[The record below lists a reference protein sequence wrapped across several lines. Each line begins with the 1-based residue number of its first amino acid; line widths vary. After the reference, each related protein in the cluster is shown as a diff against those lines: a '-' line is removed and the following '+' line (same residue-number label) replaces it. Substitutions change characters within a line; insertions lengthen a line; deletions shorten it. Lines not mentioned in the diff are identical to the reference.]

1 MASTT
6 DGPLRLPVGA
16 MVVLV
21 APSGAGKSTWARRWL
36 GEERVVSSDRLRGI
50 VGRNEHDQTA
60 SADAFDLLERIAE
73 ARLKRGL
80 STVVDSTGL
89 EPERRARYLALAERV
104 GAASHVVLLD
114 LPEREVKARNA
125 ARVRPVPPG
134 VVRRQWEKFAAARE
148 AVRTEGWDAVHV
160 LTDPDAGARWVGTE
174 PVEEPPADALL
185 DLPVHLHL
193 TRFDF
198 GTARRTG
205 LATVARTAE
214 EVGFAG
220 IWLMDHLE
228 QIPQVGRT
236 WDDLPDPWTTIAWLG
251 AQTTRVRLGSLVTP
265 VTFRPMAVLAKAVA
279 TADQLSGGRV
289 TCGLG
294 LGWYE
299 GEHTRL
305 GVPFPDRDRRYALL
319 ADHLRGLPVLWG
331 PGQKPFEGEVMALPK
346 ATSYPRPVQERLPL
360 LVGGNGPR
368 RTLRLAAEHADAIN
382 LQGDLAA
389 IRAGVEALRGHL
401 AELDRDPAEVRVTAR
416 VQGLCRPS
424 ASALEAAV
432 AELAPASA
440 SALEWGA
447 SVGAGTTRDHVSRL
461 RALKEAGVDEVM
473 VSVADPSPDGIAA
486 WVDVLEQ
493 AAAG

>member
-1 MASTT
+1 M
-6 DGPLRLPVGA
+6 
-16 MVVLV
+16 
-21 APSGAGKSTWARRWL
+21 
-36 GEERVVSSDRLRGI
+36 
-50 VGRNEHDQTA
+50 
-60 SADAFDLLERIAE
+60 
-73 ARLKRGL
+73 
-80 STVVDSTGL
+80 
-89 EPERRARYLALAERV
+89 
-104 GAASHVVLLD
+104 
-114 LPEREVKARNA
+114 
-125 ARVRPVPPG
+125 
-134 VVRRQWEKFAAARE
+134 
-148 AVRTEGWDAVHV
+148 
-160 LTDPDAGARWVGTE
+160 
-174 PVEEPPADALL
+174 
-185 DLPVHLHL
+185 HLHL

-461 RALKEAGVDEVM
+461 RALEEAGVDEVM